1 MQHFPLLHQ
10 ILNCPGHILHRH
22 FRIDTVLIQQVNMVG
37 AQAFQRTFHCP
48 ADMVGTTVDG
58 GRLLLLDAEAEFRP
72 DFHFVAKRCECLA
85 DPLFAG
91 VRAID
96 LRRIEESDAFV
107 VCPAN
112 QSDHILF
119 VVLPAV
125 ITHHRQAA
133 QTDGR
138 YIQSSE
144 FTILHCVAHIR
155 CIFIRLISRQRERR
169 SFGKHTG
176 NTSRSSGCE

>member
-1 MQHFPLLHQ
+1 M
-10 ILNCPGHILHRH
+10 
-22 FRIDTVLIQQVNMVG
+22 LIQQVNMVG

-125 ITHHRQAA
+125 ITHHRQASK
-133 QTDGR
+133 TDSR

-144 FTILHCVAHIR
+144 LTILHCIVRIR
-155 CIFIRLISRQRERR
+155 RIFIRLISSQRERR
-169 SFGKHTG
+169 CFG
-176 NTSRSSGCE
+176 